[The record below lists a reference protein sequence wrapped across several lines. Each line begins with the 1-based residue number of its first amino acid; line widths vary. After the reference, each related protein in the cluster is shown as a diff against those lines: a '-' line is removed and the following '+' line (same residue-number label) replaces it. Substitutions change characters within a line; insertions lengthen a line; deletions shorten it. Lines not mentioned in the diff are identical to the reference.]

1 MAADCKS
8 ADVSLRGCE
17 SLPSLP
23 TFFFTQYFLIKDCI
37 LAIEFYNEYISIVM
51 EANLSSSEEIAK
63 FVEDSDEA
71 CNIRMPVVVLDMKN
85 VREIN
90 SAGIAKMLKLY
101 KNLQSLKVKLFM
113 INLHESV
120 TPILKS
126 LMIFSL
132 IKYFDDPKDFLL

>member
-1 MAADCKS
+1 M
-8 ADVSLRGCE
+8 
-17 SLPSLP
+17 
-23 TFFFTQYFLIKDCI
+23 
-37 LAIEFYNEYISIVM
+37 AIEFYNEYISIVM
-51 EANLSSSEEIAK
+51 EANLSSSEEIEK
-63 FVEDSDEA
+63 FVEDSNEA

-90 SAGIAKMLKLY
+90 SAGIAKILKLY

>member
-1 MAADCKS
+1 
-8 ADVSLRGCE
+8 
-17 SLPSLP
+17 
-23 TFFFTQYFLIKDCI
+23 
-37 LAIEFYNEYISIVM
+37 M
-51 EANLSSSEEIAK
+51 EANLSSSEEIQK

-113 INLHESV
+113 TNLHESV

-132 IKYFDDPKDFLL
+132 IKYFEDPKDFLL

>member
-1 MAADCKS
+1 M
-8 ADVSLRGCE
+8 
-17 SLPSLP
+17 
-23 TFFFTQYFLIKDCI
+23 
-37 LAIEFYNEYISIVM
+37 AIEFYNEYISIVM
-51 EANLSSSEEIAK
+51 EANLSSSEEIEK
-63 FVEDSDEA
+63 FVEDSNEA

>member
-1 MAADCKS
+1 M
-8 ADVSLRGCE
+8 
-17 SLPSLP
+17 
-23 TFFFTQYFLIKDCI
+23 
-37 LAIEFYNEYISIVM
+37 AIEFNNEYISIVM
-51 EANLSSSEEIAK
+51 EANLSSSEEIQK

-113 INLHESV
+113 TNLHESV

-132 IKYFDDPKDFLL
+132 IKYFEDPKDFLL

>member
-1 MAADCKS
+1 M
-8 ADVSLRGCE
+8 
-17 SLPSLP
+17 
-23 TFFFTQYFLIKDCI
+23 
-37 LAIEFYNEYISIVM
+37 AIEFYNEYISIVM

>member
-1 MAADCKS
+1 
-8 ADVSLRGCE
+8 
-17 SLPSLP
+17 
-23 TFFFTQYFLIKDCI
+23 
-37 LAIEFYNEYISIVM
+37 M
-51 EANLSSSEEIAK
+51 EANLSSSEEIEK
-63 FVEDSDEA
+63 FVEDSNEA

>member
-1 MAADCKS
+1 M
-8 ADVSLRGCE
+8 RI
-17 SLPSLP
+17 PP
-23 TFFFTQYFLIKDCI
+23 
-37 LAIEFYNEYISIVM
+37 
-51 EANLSSSEEIAK
+51 
-63 FVEDSDEA
+63 SDEA

>member
-1 MAADCKS
+1 
-8 ADVSLRGCE
+8 
-17 SLPSLP
+17 
-23 TFFFTQYFLIKDCI
+23 
-37 LAIEFYNEYISIVM
+37 M
-51 EANLSSSEEIAK
+51 EANLSSPEEISK
-63 FVEDSDEA
+63 FLEDSEEA

-113 INLHESV
+113 TNLHESV
-120 TPILKS
+120 SPILKS

-132 IKYFDDPKDFLL
+132 IKYFDDPKDFIV